1 MIYKFSQ
8 IPNKENQSEFL
19 KEYISFK
26 NEYPDS
32 IVLFQLGSFFETY
45 FEDAKIF
52 SVIAGITE
60 GSRKIIGDTILCAG
74 INASTVT
81 TYIKL
86 LLDNG
91 YKVCVCTEEKNQFSK
106 PTRKITRIYTQGTII
121 ENELLENSENNF
133 IMAIYKYKNNFLLS
147 YADVSTGQFYK
158 TSVDFET
165 LCHEIYK
172 ILPNELLISKT
183 QQEIFE
189 QFLPKFNVTL
199 LDEKYFDKNIEKTIL
214 KYCLNTQKTY
224 LIELN
229 DVIEYIP
236 QTYMLID
243 EITRR
248 NLELTKTKRYLKKKG
263 SLMWFLNYTKTPMG
277 SRLLKKYISEP
288 LMNLSEIKKRQ
299 QAISELIENKE
310 TLFQINELLI
320 SFFDISRICAH
331 MTNSTISPKDLYNI
345 ANNADKIRILYD
357 ILKKL
362 KSPLLKMDKE
372 NTQSVIYFIETIK
385 RAIKD
390 TAPKDTKNGGIINE
404 GYDSNL
410 DYLNSKLNSISDEIE
425 KYRLKEIKRTG
436 IEKLKLGYMSAIGF
450 YFEVTKAQSVRVP
463 DDYFKKQGLAN
474 CVRYSTNKLSELE
487 EEYGSLKFKINEL
500 EFKLYEQIK
509 EIAHTYS
516 QAVRLAADDIAL
528 IDCINSLA
536 NCAIENNLV
545 MPKFNTAG
553 IYIKQGF
560 HPSLIKLKNQIV
572 KNDTSL
578 KSGSMLILTGANM
591 SGKSTYLKHNALIC
605 LMAQI
610 GSFVPAQSADLTLI
624 DKMFFRQGSTDDII
638 NNNSSFMVEMNDLK
652 FIIDNATN
660 SSFVFLDEPAKS
672 TNSTEGGA
680 IARSF
685 LEYLLNHYN
694 LKTIVATHNL
704 ELTKIENNFPDRV
717 INCVMANT
725 ESNSSRKITRGVLE
739 SSLAINTAALANLPE
754 EIIEN
759 AKKYIG

>member
-1 MIYKFSQ
+1 M
-8 IPNKENQSEFL
+8 
-19 KEYISFK
+19 
-26 NEYPDS
+26 
-32 IVLFQLGSFFETY
+32 LFQLGSFFETY

-248 NLELTKTKRYLKKKG
+248 NLELTKTKRYLNEIWLQLYVQVCFMLLCLHHIQQLLILRQTQLLQ
-263 SLMWFLNYTKTPMG
+263 LMWFLNYTKTPMG

-500 EFKLYEQIK
+500 
-509 EIAHTYS
+509 
-516 QAVRLAADDIAL
+516 
-528 IDCINSLA
+528 
-536 NCAIENNLV
+536 NL
-545 MPKFNTAG
+545 
-553 IYIKQGF
+553 
-560 HPSLIKLKNQIV
+560 S
-572 KNDTSL
+572 
-578 KSGSMLILTGANM
+578 SMN
-591 SGKSTYLKHNALIC
+591 K
-605 LMAQI
+605 
-610 GSFVPAQSADLTLI
+610 
-624 DKMFFRQGSTDDII
+624 
-638 NNNSSFMVEMNDLK
+638 
-652 FIIDNATN
+652 
-660 SSFVFLDEPAKS
+660 
-672 TNSTEGGA
+672 
-680 IARSF
+680 
-685 LEYLLNHYN
+685 
-694 LKTIVATHNL
+694 
-704 ELTKIENNFPDRV
+704 
-717 INCVMANT
+717 
-725 ESNSSRKITRGVLE
+725 
-739 SSLAINTAALANLPE
+739 
-754 EIIEN
+754 
-759 AKKYIG
+759 